1 MRNTKSVFPVM
12 YIRDMAAETMNKSM
26 GIIREETSI
35 KEGITDIDYY
45 LSIAEKLSYDNSVLP
60 YFNYSLSGILT
71 LARAVL
77 TCADARKESR
87 GAHFRSDFPDT
98 FDEYAHPTIVSYD
111 NGQYNTRL
119 DKENEYES

>member
-1 MRNTKSVFPVM
+1 
-12 YIRDMAAETMNKSM
+12 MNKSM
-26 GIIREETSI
+26 GIIREEASI

-87 GAHFRSDFPDT
+87 GAHFRGDFPDT